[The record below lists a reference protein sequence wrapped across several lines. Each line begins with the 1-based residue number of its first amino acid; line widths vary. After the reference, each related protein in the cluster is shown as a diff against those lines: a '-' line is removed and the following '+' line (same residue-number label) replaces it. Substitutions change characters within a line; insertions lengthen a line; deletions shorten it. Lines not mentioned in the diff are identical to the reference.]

1 MYYSATVIVY
11 PLNKV
16 HELMSD
22 NPDQS
27 TFERSCCPI
36 ACALDQLGDKWTLLI
51 IRDLLLGKKRYQE
64 LITSPERIATN
75 ILADRLKKLEIAG
88 IVVQQAYQQKPLRH
102 EYRLTKKGED
112 LRPVLEA
119 LVKWGK
125 IYYPGSIVFKPHEH
139 RSSDENS
146 IIRLAQ

>member
-1 MYYSATVIVY
+1 MYYSTTVIVY
-11 PLNKV
+11 PLNKAY
-16 HELMSD
+16 ELMNNNLD
-22 NPDQS
+22 KP

-64 LITSPERIATN
+64 LVTSPERIATN
-75 ILADRLKKLEIAG
+75 ILADRLKKLEAAG
-88 IVVQQAYQQKPLRH
+88 IVAQQAYQQKPLRY

-119 LVKWGK
+119 LVEWGK
-125 IYYPGSIVFKPHEH
+125 IYYPGSVVFKSHEH
-139 RSSDENS
+139 CSSGEN
-146 IIRLAQ
+146 